1 MSYVTGTV
9 TELLYSSTSV
19 GATLASFTSEAQ
31 LNTTAT
37 MGVCAHLPPD
47 FWLPNN
53 TQVGRGIKVVAR
65 GIVSSTSSPT
75 YTWRIRSGAYGAGGF
90 ATAILAGTAALT
102 GANNTNQI
110 WELEADIIM
119 TDINGAGTTSV
130 IQGVGKI
137 ISPGLSPVVGAVY
150 GGGSSP
156 GIISSPLV
164 DTSITNYINVSAACS
179 SSSASNTITL
189 QQLLVFGL
197 N

>member
-1 MSYVTGTV
+1 MSYITGTV
-9 TELLYSSTSV
+9 TELIYSSTAV
-19 GATLASFTSEAQ
+19 GATLASFTAEAQ

-53 TQVGRGIKVVAR
+53 SQVGRGIKVIAR
-65 GIVSSTSSPT
+65 GILSSSGTPT
-75 YTWRIRSGAYGAGGF
+75 YTWRIRSGAYGASGF
-90 ATAILAGTAALT
+90 STAILAGTPALT
-102 GANNTNQI
+102 TATGASNQI
-110 WELEADIIM
+110 WELEADVIM
-119 TDINGAGTTSV
+119 TDINGAGTDSV

-137 ISPGLSPVVGAVY
+137 ISPGLNPVVGAVY

-156 GIISSPLV
+156 GTVSTV
-164 DTSITNYINVSAACS
+164 DTSITNYINVSVACS
-179 SSSASNTITL
+179 ASSASNTVTL